1 MPYFILLKVL
11 DNILNPEVHFSANHV
26 FKFPMK
32 KTILQVSQITGLSIA
47 TIRYYDHLG
56 LLPDLKR
63 NASGYRIFTQEDM
76 SNLELIRCFRAVK
89 IPIKQIKSMV
99 ETEQLT
105 GKVFEKRLQTLSQ
118 QEQKLREY
126 RDDIEVALLAIKI
139 KIARYSALT
148 KDTNSYDHGEEHI
161 VNYLVEL
168 TKKNYQSEAHKW
180 LSGLFSDL
188 MNKNVKPNIFLKK
201 DKYINLYFK
210 KENTNTV
217 LACFKLLSNLKY

>member
-1 MPYFILLKVL
+1 
-11 DNILNPEVHFSANHV
+11 
-26 FKFPMK
+26 MK